1 MIDGYKGGESPVIK
15 LYEQDHKSFSEIL
28 SRNRSWERV

>member
-1 MIDGYKGGESPVIK
+1 MNDGYTGDESQVIK
-15 LYEQDHKSFSEIL
+15 VYEQDHKSFSEIL